1 MIGYLEVPKPSYPP
15 YFDQLIERYQPLWEN
30 VLNNNFY
37 WWDFHT
43 QEGKVRISVR
53 VVCISLR
60 GSEHQE
66 QQTGQPITI
75 NKQQTTPR
83 TNTGSPGKCK
93 GQARPSTLI
102 LALFWSLHGCQV
114 RANFNEQVWTKLANI
129 KQWICNHLN
138 MKACRGYIM
147 VSHSYV
153 FCFIKWII
161 YSYLRLQ
168 RHSKSK
174 LCDQILGSMPS
185 DRPKPSPVEFC
196 FNEEANYLDRLGG
209 KKLIGL
215 QLAKWVVTVAVGPQW
230 QLNSVIR

>member
-1 MIGYLEVPKPSYPP
+1 MTGRLSFWKKFSTHIYCQRWSGKSFMQIWCSEVPKPSYPP

-93 GQARPSTLI
+93 RQARPLTLI
-102 LALFWSLHGCQV
+102 LTLFWSLHGCQV

-129 KQWICNHLN
+129 QQWICNHLN
-138 MKACRGYIM
+138 MKACGGYIM

-161 YSYLRLQ
+161 YIFILEIAKTLQIKALRPNTWVNAQ
-168 RHSKSK
+168 RPTKA
-174 LCDQILGSMPS
+174 QPS
-185 DRPKPSPVEFC
+185 WIPF
-196 FNEEANYLDRLGG
+196 
-209 KKLIGL
+209 
-215 QLAKWVVTVAVGPQW
+215 
-230 QLNSVIR
+230 

>member
-1 MIGYLEVPKPSYPP
+1 M
-15 YFDQLIERYQPLWEN
+15 N
-30 VLNNNFY
+30 
-37 WWDFHT
+37 FHT
-43 QEGKVRISVR
+43 HQEGKVRISVK

-60 GSEHQE
+60 GSE
-66 QQTGQPITI
+66 QQTGQPMTN

-93 GQARPSTLI
+93 GQARPLTLI
-102 LALFWSLHGCQV
+102 LTLFWSLHGCQV

-129 KQWICNHLN
+129 KQWICNHFN
-138 MKACRGYIM
+138 MKACGASFMNHI
-147 VSHSYV
+147 
-153 FCFIKWII
+153 WII
-161 YSYLRLQ
+161 YTYLKW

-174 LCDQILGSMPS
+174 LCGQILGSMPS

>member
-114 RANFNEQVWTKLANI
+114 RANLNEQLWTKLAQHQTMNLQPSQYESLWGI
-129 KQWICNHLN
+129 HNGVTFICVLLHKMNHI
-138 MKACRGYIM
+138 YIHTWNCKDTPNQ
-147 VSHSYV
+147 S
-153 FCFIKWII
+153 FATK
-161 YSYLRLQ
+161 YLGQ
-168 RHSKSK
+168 
-174 LCDQILGSMPS
+174 CPATDQ
-185 DRPKPSPVEFC
+185 SP
-196 FNEEANYLDRLGG
+196 A
-209 KKLIGL
+209 
-215 QLAKWVVTVAVGPQW
+215 
-230 QLNSVIR
+230 QLNSILMRRQIIWIGFAAKSWSVCNWPNGS